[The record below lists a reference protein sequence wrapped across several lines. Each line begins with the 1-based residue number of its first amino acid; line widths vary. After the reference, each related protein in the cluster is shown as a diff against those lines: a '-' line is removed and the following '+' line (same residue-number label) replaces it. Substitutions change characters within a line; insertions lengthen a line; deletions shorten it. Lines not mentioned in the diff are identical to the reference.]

1 MKAWWKARCR
11 KLCNCKL
18 GAASRNCNRAV
29 ERAEKK
35 GTSLV
40 LSDTQMY
47 NFDQIT
53 KEIYAT
59 RKNGI
64 TTSADALTFS
74 KKHILLVEFK
84 SGFKKKSS

>member
-1 MKAWWKARCR
+1 MVKQDVE
-11 KLCNCKL
+11 NYVT
-18 GAASRNCNRAV
+18 ASWGQHQETV
-29 ERAEKK
+29 TELSKEQKK

-64 TTSADALTFS
+64 PTSADALTFS
-74 KKHILLVEFK
+74 KKHISNWQF
-84 SGFKKKSS
+84 F

>member
-1 MKAWWKARCR
+1 
-11 KLCNCKL
+11 
-18 GAASRNCNRAV
+18 
-29 ERAEKK
+29 
-35 GTSLV
+35 
-40 LSDTQMY
+40 MY

-64 TTSADALTFS
+64 PTSADALTFS